1 LAAPKEIVDLVE
13 RFERNFLEY
22 KYSTYN
28 EAQTRQ
34 EFINPFFKALGW
46 DMDNEQGFS
55 GAYKEVVH
63 EASLKVD
70 NTTKAPDY
78 AFKIGESIKF
88 LVEAKKPFVNLAESP
103 DSAYQLRYYAWNAKL
118 PISILIDFEEFRVY
132 DCRYPP
138 KRTDNADIALLF
150 SLKYTDYYSQWEKIA
165 DIFSKTAIQRGSFDK
180 YVDKS
185 KNKRGTKEVDV
196 AFLEQIS
203 SWREDL
209 AHNIAIVNQNL
220 STEELNSNVQ
230 ATIDRI
236 VFLRICEDR
245 GIEKYGLIQ
254 EIASKEN
261 IYAGLCDLFKHAD
274 DRYNSGLFHFK
285 KEPGREYP
293 DLLALDLKIDD
304 KVLRDITSNLYPP
317 SPYNFAIISPEIL
330 GMVYEQFLGKVIRL
344 TDGHKAEIEEK
355 PEVKKAG
362 GIKYTPPYI
371 VQAIVRKVLG
381 PLLMGKTPLEVAIIR
396 VLDPACGS
404 GSFLLVAYKYL
415 LDWHLDW
422 YIKHLAPVLDKG
434 HSVTSAAV
442 RELLPYS
449 TEEAD
454 NDKSQ
459 KIKTGTKAKRIE
471 ARAKERA
478 SAASIPIYKTNDGE
492 WHLTIAERKRI
503 LLNNVYGVDIDR
515 QAVEVTKL
523 SLLLKV
529 LEGENQQTVSDLLK
543 YSRERV
549 LPDLDDNIK
558 CGNSLIGTDIIQT
571 DDWQKM
577 SKIDQDRINPFNW
590 ETEFAEIMQAGGFHA
605 IIGNPPYVRIQVMKE
620 WAPVEVEHYKQ
631 KYASA
636 SKGNYDIY
644 VVFVEKGLSLLN
656 EHGRLGFILPH
667 KFFNV
672 KYGQPLRELIA
683 RGKNLSEIVHFGDQ
697 QVFSGATT
705 YTCLLFLNKAGS
717 NSFLLKK
724 VDDLSNWRST
734 NNATEG
740 YISSDSVTG
749 AEWNFQVGSSAALFD
764 KLSKMPFKLSDI
776 AERIFQGIIPG
787 ADKVYAVKLL
797 NLDSRR
803 ARCFSRALNAEVD
816 LEPELL
822 RKIVSGAEVG
832 RFVLRET
839 NERVIYPYYTENNNA
854 ILIPPE
860 ELRQKFPL
868 TYEYF
873 QKNSDLLDMRDH
885 GSAKGPERHKYIR
898 RQNIELQPM
907 KKLAVPRLVSRLHAG
922 FDKEGDFCLD
932 NVDVGGIMLSQGIS
946 YHYILGLLNSNLIN
960 FYFIRNTVPFRGGFF
975 SANRQFIEN
984 LPIRTID
991 SSNHQDVARHD
1002 RIISLVDSMLS
1013 FNKQLTE
1020 ARTSHEQTLLQRQIE
1035 ATDGQIDALVY
1046 ELYGLT
1052 EEEIEIVEGKCV

>member
-1 LAAPKEIVDLVE
+1 MAAPNEIIDLVE
-13 RFERNFLEY
+13 RFETNKESY
-22 KYSTYN
+22 KSGHYN
-28 EAQTRQ
+28 ETQVRR
-34 EFINPFFKALGW
+34 EFVDPFFKALGW
-46 DMDNEQGFS
+46 DVDNEQGFAE
-55 GAYKEVVH
+55 AYKDVIH
-63 EASLKVD
+63 EDAVKVGT
-70 NTTKAPDY
+70 TTKAPDY
-78 AFKIGESIKF
+78 SFRIGGQRKF
-88 LVEAKKPFVNLAESP
+88 FLEAKKPSVDIKDDIHPAF
-103 DSAYQLRYYAWNAKL
+103 QLRRYAWTMKL
-118 PISILIDFEEFRVY
+118 PLSILTDFEEFAVY
-132 DCRYPP
+132 DCNVKPD
-138 KRTDNADIALLF
+138 KTDKASNARIFYLNY
-150 SLKYTDYYSQWEKIA
+150 KDYLTRWDEITS
-165 DIFSKTAIQRGSFDK
+165 IFSKNAVLKGSFDK
-180 YVDKS
+180 YAADKKS
-185 KNKRGTKEVDV
+185 KRGTSAVDV
-196 AFLEQIS
+196 VFLEEIAG
-203 SWREDL
+203 WRELLARNIALRNPDL
-209 AHNIAIVNQNL
+209 STKDLNYAVQAIVN
-220 STEELNSNVQ
+220 
-230 ATIDRI
+230 RI

-245 GIEKYGLIQ
+245 GIERLMKLQDLLNGERVYPR
-254 EIASKEN
+254 
-261 IYAGLCDLFKHAD
+261 LCELFRRAD
-274 DRYNSGLFHFK
+274 ERYNSGIFHFE
-285 KEPGREYP
+285 KEPGRESP
-293 DLLALDLKIDD
+293 DTLTLSLNIDD
-304 KVLRDITSNLYPP
+304 KPLKEIFKRLYYPD
-317 SPYNFAIISPEIL
+317 SPYEFSVLPAEIL
-330 GMVYEQFLGKVIRL
+330 GQVYEQFLGKVIRL
-344 TDGHKAEIEEK
+344 TEGHRAVIEDK

-362 GIKYTPPYI
+362 GVKYTPVYI
-371 VQAIVRKVLG
+371 VENIVGKTLG
-381 PLLMGKTPLEVAIIR
+381 KILKGKTPLEVVLIT

-404 GSFLLVAYKYL
+404 GSFLIVAYQYL
-415 LDWHLDW
+415 LDWHRDW
-422 YIKHLAPVLDKG
+422 YVQNLVPLLQCGLKPSSPEIK
-434 HSVTSAAV
+434 
-442 RELLPYS
+442 RLLPGVETS
-449 TEEAD
+449 
-454 NDKSQ
+454 K
-459 KIKTGTKAKRIE
+459 KGRK
-471 ARAKERA
+471 KEPELPVYQGRG
-478 SAASIPIYKTNDGE
+478 GE
-492 WHLTIAERKRI
+492 WKLTTAERKRI
-503 LLNNVYGVDIDR
+503 LLNNIYGVDIDR

-529 LEGENQQTVSDLLK
+529 LEGENDETISKQLK
-543 YSRERV
+543 LFQERA
-549 LPDLDDNIK
+549 LPDLSNNIK
-558 CGNSLIGTDIIQT
+558 CGNSLIGWNILKDNPGLTQEEI
-571 DDWQKM
+571 
-577 SKIDQDRINPFNW
+577 DRINPFDW
-590 ETEFAEIMQAGGFHA
+590 DKEFPDIMQAGGFHV

-734 NNATEG
+734 NNAIEG

-749 AEWNFQVGSSAALFD
+749 AEWTFQVGSSAALFD

-787 ADKVYAVKLL
+787 ADKVYAVKLI

-839 NERVIYPYYTENNNA
+839 NERVIYPYYNENNNA
-854 ILIPPE
+854 ILISPE

-868 TYEYF
+868 TFEYF

-922 FDKEGDFCLD
+922 FDKDGDFCLD

-991 SSNHQDVARHD
+991 SSNHQDVTRHD

-1013 FNKQLTE
+1013 FNKQLLE
-1020 ARTSHEQTLLQRQIE
+1020 ARTPHEQITLQRQIE
-1035 ATDGQIDALVY
+1035 ATDDQIDALVY

-1052 EEEIEIVEGKCV
+1052 EEEIKIVERM